1 MAAAT
6 WIDVEKMPRAEGI
19 TLGCIL
25 LDSIDGYFRN
35 PEHQKEFEE
44 WQQARNAKIRRFE
57 A

>member
-19 TLGCIL
+19 TLGCVL